1 VRAAA
6 HFMEENLD
14 QIKLAKVPPQSL
26 DSEQSVLGSMLLD
39 KDQIAIVIEILSPE
53 DFYSENHSRIF
64 EAITGLFERGTPVD
78 MVTVG
83 EQLNN
88 KGLLEKV
95 GGSGYLATL
104 VESTPT
110 AANAKSYAQ
119 IVKEKSL
126 LRRLIKAGNKITL
139 SGYEQSGSVESVI
152 AEAEK
157 MVLDVAMGRSSEDIV
172 PIKVAVASTFDQI
185 QKKYEERGGISG
197 IASGFEKL
205 DALTSGFQSS
215 DLIIIAARPSMGKT
229 SLALKI
235 AEHACIKNKCGVGV
249 FSLEMSSEQLV
260 TRMLCSVSRVDAA
273 ALRGG
278 FLQEEDWNL
287 LYNGMEILTRSPLV
301 LVDSPGIT
309 PLELRAKARR
319 MQKEYGIQMV
329 IVDYLQLMTG
339 RGRAENRVQ
348 EVSEISREM
357 KLMARELNIPVI
369 VLSQLSRAVEQ
380 RPNKRPMLSDL
391 RESGAIEQDADLVMF
406 LYREGYYKQQGDG
419 EGEVDYERPE
429 AEKTEL
435 ILAKHRNGPTGTV
448 PLTFVHRYATFENY
462 APEPGED

>member
-1 VRAAA
+1 
-6 HFMEENLD
+6 M
-14 QIKLAKVPPQSL
+14 ITI
-26 DSEQSVLGSMLLD
+26 SEQ
-39 KDQIAIVIEILSPE
+39 
-53 DFYSENHSRIF
+53 F
-64 EAITGLFERGTPVD
+64 EKK
-78 MVTVG
+78 G
-83 EQLNN
+83 E
-88 KGLLEKV
+88 LEKL
-95 GGSGYLATL
+95 GGAAYLATL

-110 AANAKSYAQ
+110 AANAKTYARL
-119 IVKEKSL
+119 VKDKSL
-126 LRRLIKAGNKITL
+126 LRRLIKAGNQITL
-139 SGYEQSGSVESVI
+139 SGYEQTGDVESII
-152 AEAEK
+152 ADAEK
-157 MVLDVAMGRSSEDIV
+157 MVLDVAMGRSIEDII
-172 PIKVAVASTFDQI
+172 PIKIAVASTFDQI
-185 QKKYEERGGISG
+185 QRKYEERGGISG
-197 IASGFEKL
+197 VATGFERL

-235 AEHACIKNKCGVGV
+235 AENACIRNKCGVGI

-273 ALRGG
+273 KLRGG
-278 FLQEEDWNL
+278 FLQEDDWNH
-287 LYNGMEILTRSPLV
+287 LYGGMEMLTKAPLV

-319 MQKEYGIQMV
+319 MQKEHGIEMV
-329 IVDYLQLMTG
+329 IIDYMQLMTG
-339 RGRAENRVQ
+339 KGRSENRVQ

-357 KLMARELNIPVI
+357 KLMARELNMPVI

-419 EGEVDYERPE
+419 EGEVDYEKPE

-435 ILAKHRNGPTGTV
+435 ILAKHRNGPTGNV

-462 APEPGED
+462 TPEPGED